1 MDTSYKFD
9 ILYRMVSKKNY
20 DKFINSFSK
29 DIIKLNKTH
38 SLKLFNKLLNL
49 LLKRKQFAIDQN
61 LWEMLY
67 YQSVYFYKNP
77 DKIGDI
83 PIYYVTKHNQILSF
97 YMEKKIHKLNYTIVR
112 FDTHSDLND
121 IEDSHKLPMFYQK
134 FLETGNKNFIKKA
147 QDLVWDIG
155 AAKSGVVMTT
165 GAKDIIWC
173 LPKWVPDKEIQIEY
187 FIKKNKKS
195 LSLQSIDEDSEFDM
209 IKVNKIPKKYELK
222 IYKKIQINS
231 KHNYFKKIKNL
242 VKKNGNRYILDID
255 LDYFVCNGEKFKESY
270 FKEPFD
276 LESNHRTKTIYI
288 NQNSPRNKN
297 YNSLELDT
305 YTNELNIEIKKI
317 NKRINQF
324 ITLLRDLKNINI
336 IPCLITMSDSS
347 NVMFGDC
354 INCNTISNGYVPSH
368 LALYVHYIVV
378 KKLKNL
384 FNSLV

>member
-1 MDTSYKFD
+1 
-9 ILYRMVSKKNY
+9 
-20 DKFINSFSK
+20 
-29 DIIKLNKTH
+29 
-38 SLKLFNKLLNL
+38 
-49 LLKRKQFAIDQN
+49 
-61 LWEMLY
+61 
-67 YQSVYFYKNP
+67 
-77 DKIGDI
+77 
-83 PIYYVTKHNQILSF
+83 
-97 YMEKKIHKLNYTIVR
+97 
-112 FDTHSDLND
+112 
-121 IEDSHKLPMFYQK
+121 
-134 FLETGNKNFIKKA
+134 
-147 QDLVWDIG
+147 
-155 AAKSGVVMTT
+155 MTT